1 MASKLLSLQDA
12 KQQVDRLKSQ
22 GKKIVFTNGCFD
34 IVHAG
39 HTQYLEDAKALGDIL
54 IVGLN
59 SDLSVSGYKGPKRPI
74 VPEADRAAVLSA
86 LSVVDMVVL
95 FDDETPIPT
104 IEVLQPDLHVKG
116 GDYVKEE
123 LPEYQTGVF
132 CLLLDRH
139 MCHHDRSP
147 NRVPSVPSG
156 RASRN

>member
-1 MASKLLSLQDA
+1 MGSKLLSLQDA
-12 KQQVDRLKSQ
+12 KKQVALLKSQ

-116 GDYVKEE
+116 GDYVKED
-123 LPEYQTGVF
+123 LPEYQTVKSYGGEVEILAF
-132 CLLLDRH
+132 KPGSSTSSIIQTILERY
-139 MCHHDRSP
+139 R
-147 NRVPSVPSG
+147 
-156 RASRN
+156 